1 MRRVKVLVVMI
12 IIIILIG
19 LYSLSNLLI
28 SKSGDWVVQDNE
40 NTVETEEETVAS
52 TSSEKE
58 TIAEDI
64 VLSNGERLYEN
75 RGNSNL
81 MLLEGAENYER
92 ICNQIV
98 NLSGE
103 IFNQISEDVK
113 TDVGNICYYRIVE
126 NPTLDL
132 ENFPREGYNRF
143 FIENSLTIIGLYNG
157 TTAIAVYNYEC
168 GSSKELVV
176 IDYSDSE
183 VRNGMDDFIS
193 LGQKISL
200 SANKEQ
206 IKVVPMLDYE
216 VLYVKG

>member
-1 MRRVKVLVVMI
+1 MI

-19 LYSLSNLLI
+19 LYLLSNLLI
-28 SKSGDWVVQDNE
+28 SKSGDWVIQDKE

-52 TSSEKE
+52 TSLEKE

-113 TDVGNICYYRIVE
+113 TDVGDICYYRIVE

-132 ENFPREGYNRF
+132 ENFPKEGYSRF

-168 GSSKELVV
+168 DSSKELVV

>member
-1 MRRVKVLVVMI
+1 M
-12 IIIILIG
+12 G
-19 LYSLSNLLI
+19 L
-28 SKSGDWVVQDNE
+28 
-40 NTVETEEETVAS
+40 
-52 TSSEKE
+52 
-58 TIAEDI
+58 
-64 VLSNGERLYEN
+64 R
-75 RGNSNL
+75 
-81 MLLEGAENYER
+81 
-92 ICNQIV
+92 QI
-98 NLSGE
+98 NCKGP
-103 IFNQISEDVK
+103 
-113 TDVGNICYYRIVE
+113 VGNICYYRIVE

>member
-1 MRRVKVLVVMI
+1 MI

-58 TIAEDI
+58 TVAEDI

-113 TDVGNICYYRIVE
+113 TDVGNGPSP
-126 NPTLDL
+126 N
-132 ENFPREGYNRF
+132 
-143 FIENSLTIIGLYNG
+143 
-157 TTAIAVYNYEC
+157 
-168 GSSKELVV
+168 
-176 IDYSDSE
+176 
-183 VRNGMDDFIS
+183 
-193 LGQKISL
+193 
-200 SANKEQ
+200 
-206 IKVVPMLDYE
+206 
-216 VLYVKG
+216 

>member
-1 MRRVKVLVVMI
+1 MI